1 MGEEAGDWL
10 DGWDHQRIYRIMVT
24 PSDPQFGNSLG
35 RMNQEERQE
44 EVAKDNGQVLCKQ
57 GSSDSWHQGHLGVD
71 PRIPTCACILSHF
84 SRVQLFATPWTVA
97 HQAPLSLG
105 FPWQE
110 YWTGL
115 PFPSPGN
122 LPDPGI

>member
-44 EVAKDNGQVLCKQ
+44 EVAKDNG
-57 GSSDSWHQGHLGVD
+57 
-71 PRIPTCACILSHF
+71 
-84 SRVQLFATPWTVA
+84 
-97 HQAPLSLG
+97 
-105 FPWQE
+105 
-110 YWTGL
+110 
-115 PFPSPGN
+115 
-122 LPDPGI
+122 